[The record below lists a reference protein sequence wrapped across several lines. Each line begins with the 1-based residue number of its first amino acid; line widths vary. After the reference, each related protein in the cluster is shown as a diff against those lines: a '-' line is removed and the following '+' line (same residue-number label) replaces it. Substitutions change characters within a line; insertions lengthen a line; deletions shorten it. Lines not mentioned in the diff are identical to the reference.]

1 MGKKKRL
8 KKSVRKK
15 MDLVIN
21 RLHDLEGDDRFALMY
36 EFNEWLFND
45 SEDWEMDSLP
55 YQKVQ

>member
-1 MGKKKRL
+1 
-8 KKSVRKK
+8 

>member
-45 SEDWEMDSLP
+45 SDDWEMDSLP
-55 YQKVQ
+55 YQQVQ